1 MFRKYT
7 QIILLGALCSFPNT
21 ASAQTTMD
29 VVMKLQAML
38 NTLSEARGTIEK
50 IASSENFTSMTK
62 NLGNPANLMKALKGA
77 GIFNQ
82 DAKDE
87 PIGKA
92 APVLPAELASKADD
106 PNASAEWMRNNM
118 RAGTNIKRL
127 QEVRGQQQG
136 MTFVAMAQ
144 AYGKAVATRKKLDK
158 NLSEISALEEDG
170 QKAEE
175 TSETA
180 MLGEINRVKL
190 LTLEQ
195 AGYTQLL
202 RSAGTQ
208 VLTTVDFFSIDTNTQ
223 K

>member
-1 MFRKYT
+1 MLRKCT
-7 QIILLGALCSFPNT
+7 LIILAAFAFRPSA

-62 NLGNPANLMKALKGA
+62 NLGNPGKLMETLKSG

-82 DAKDE
+82 DVKDE
-87 PIGKA
+87 PIGKS
-92 APVLPAELASKADD
+92 APVLPAELAAKADD
-106 PNASAEWMRNNM
+106 PNASADWMRNNM
-118 RAGTNIKRL
+118 RAGTQIKQV
-127 QEVRGQQQG
+127 QETRVNQQA

-158 NLSEISALEEDG
+158 SLSEIPALEEDG

-208 VLTTVDFFSIDTNTQ
+208 AEKTIDFFSIDANTPE
-223 K
+223 

>member
-7 QIILLGALCSFPNT
+7 RIIFLGAFCLLPT
-21 ASAQTTMD
+21 KVSAQTTTD

-50 IASSENFTSMTK
+50 IASTENFTSMTK
-62 NLGNPANLMKALKGA
+62 NLGNPANLMETLKNT
-77 GIFNQ
+77 GIFKQ
-82 DAKDE
+82 DQKDE

-92 APVLPAELASKADD
+92 APILPGELAAKADD

-118 RAGTNIKRL
+118 RAGTQIKEV
-127 QEVRGQQQG
+127 QEIRGQQQA

-158 NLSEISALEEDG
+158 NLSEIPALEEDG

-208 VLTTVDFFSIDTNTQ
+208 AQTTVDFFSIDANTQ
-223 K
+223 E

>member
-7 QIILLGALCSFPNT
+7 LIFLAAVVFCPGR

-29 VVMKLQAML
+29 AVMKLQAML

-50 IASSENFTSMTK
+50 IASSENFMSMTK
-62 NLGNPANLMKALKGA
+62 NLGNPAKLMETLKKG

-82 DAKDE
+82 DIKDE

-92 APVLPAELASKADD
+92 APVLPAELAAKADD

-118 RAGTNIKRL
+118 RAGTQIKQV
-127 QEVRGQQQG
+127 QETRVNQQA
-136 MTFVAMAQ
+136 MTFVALAQ

-158 NLSEISALEEDG
+158 SLSEIPALEEDG

-180 MLGEINRVKL
+180 LLGEINRVKL

-208 VLTTVDFFSIDTNTQ
+208 AKKTIDFFSIDANTPE
-223 K
+223 